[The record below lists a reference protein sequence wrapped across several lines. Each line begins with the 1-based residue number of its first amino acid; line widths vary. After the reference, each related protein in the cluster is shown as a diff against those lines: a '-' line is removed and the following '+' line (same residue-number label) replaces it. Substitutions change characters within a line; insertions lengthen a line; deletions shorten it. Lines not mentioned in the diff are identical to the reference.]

1 MLRGLSFAFR
11 VILLL
16 VAILILVLFASFILK
31 REEELPV
38 VTVQTT
44 VLNPAPALLNVEGA
58 DLLLRDDFN
67 GTQGAWVLSE
77 PDQALYQSGMM
88 VLNDRHYDGFGWAR
102 PHLQFENFV
111 LDTQARWIGGALG
124 GIYGIFFGYL
134 DENNYYAFTVSNDGW
149 YRISH
154 VQNGVAQVLDENL
167 NIAVHPGG
175 EINRFRL
182 EVNNQNLRFFINEAY
197 LVDIADTSWQR
208 GDIMLV
214 AQKAGESDNY
224 LVAFDDITV
233 HLYPIP

>member
-31 REEELPV
+31 REEELPAIA
-38 VTVQTT
+38 VQTA
-44 VLNPAPALLNVEGA
+44 VLSPAPTPISIEGA

-67 GTQGAWVLSE
+67 GTQGAWVLSKPE
-77 PDQALYQSGMM
+77 QAMYQSGLMI
-88 VLNDRHYDGFGWAR
+88 LNDRHYSGFGWAR

-124 GIYGIFFGYL
+124 GVYGLFFGYQNES
-134 DENNYYAFTVSNDGW
+134 DFYAFTISNDGW

-154 VQNGVAQVLDENL
+154 IQDDVAQVLDEHL

-175 EINRFRL
+175 ENNRFRL
-182 EVNNQNLRFFINEAY
+182 EVNGQTMRFFINDTY
-197 LVDIADTSWQR
+197 LVDITDPNWRR

-214 AQKAGESDNY
+214 AQKAEDADNY
-224 LVAFDDITV
+224 LVAFEDISV
-233 HLYPIP
+233 HLYPTP